1 MTPFY
6 KIFIAGA
13 SLVLWFMMSE
23 GCGSDTTKINLTM
36 KKISTCNDLKST
48 DPLLF
53 VEITGQLVQEP
64 FVNKAGKPNYNIM
77 EWYLMLSDGCR
88 IYLKNFHSHNETMKM
103 MKKRRV
109 VMTGMI
115 RYGQVDSD
123 DPNVQ
128 SRIGHMLS
136 VQSLREE

>member
-1 MTPFY
+1 MTPCY
-6 KIFIAGA
+6 KILIAGA
-13 SLVLWFMMSE
+13 SVVLSFMMQD

-36 KKISTCNDLKST
+36 KKISTCDDLKST

-64 FVNKAGKPNYNIM
+64 FVNKAGKQNYNIM

-88 IYLKNFHSHNETMKM
+88 IYLKNYLSHKETMETMKN
-103 MKKRRV
+103 RVV

-115 RYGQVDSD
+115 RYGQVDSN

-128 SRIGHMLS
+128 SRIGHILS
-136 VQSLREE
+136 VQSVREK

>member
-1 MTPFY
+1 MTPCY

-13 SLVLWFMMSE
+13 SVVLTFMMPD
-23 GCGSDTTKINLTM
+23 GCGSETTKIDTTM
-36 KKISTCNDLKST
+36 KKISTCDELKFT
-48 DPLLF
+48 NPLLF

-64 FVNKAGKPNYNIM
+64 FVNKAGKENYNIM

-88 IYLKNFHSHNETMKM
+88 IYLKNYHSQKETMESVKN
-103 MKKRRV
+103 RQV
-109 VMTGMI
+109 IITGMI

-136 VQSLREE
+136 VQSVRVK